1 MDELFECNKLSKSYL
16 NKKVFENLELKIRKK
31 SIFQVCGQNG
41 SGKTTLLKI
50 LSGLDKDYSGTVNFN
65 NKEIQNIEND
75 FYKDVLFLPSVPS
88 FYNDLSLRKNLEFFS
103 KIYQNN
109 INFDDDLM
117 NLLNLKKILNEN
129 ITNLSDGQRK
139 KGQLFF
145 AISIS
150 PKVLIF
156 DEPFNF
162 IDDST
167 QEIIQNY
174 IKKINNKKDSTI
186 IFSDNSLRSYQFEIN
201 RKVDLKNV

>member
-16 NKKVFENLELKIRKK
+16 NKKVFENLELKIKKK

>member
-109 INFDDDLM
+109 INFDDNLM
-117 NLLNLKKILNEN
+117 SLLNLKKILNEN

-174 IKKINNKKDSTI
+174 IKKINNNKDSTI
-186 IFSDNSLRSYQFEIN
+186 IFSDNSIRSYQFEIN

>member
-75 FYKDVLFLPSVPS
+75 FYKDVLFLLSVPS

-174 IKKINNKKDSTI
+174 IKKINNNKDSTI
-186 IFSDNSLRSYQFEIN
+186 IFSDNSIRSYQFEIN

>member
-16 NKKVFENLELKIRKK
+16 NKKVFENLELKIKKK

-109 INFDDDLM
+109 INFDDNLM
-117 NLLNLKKILNEN
+117 SLLNLKKILNEN

-174 IKKINNKKDSTI
+174 IKKINNNKDSTI
-186 IFSDNSLRSYQFEIN
+186 IFSDNSIRSYQFEIN